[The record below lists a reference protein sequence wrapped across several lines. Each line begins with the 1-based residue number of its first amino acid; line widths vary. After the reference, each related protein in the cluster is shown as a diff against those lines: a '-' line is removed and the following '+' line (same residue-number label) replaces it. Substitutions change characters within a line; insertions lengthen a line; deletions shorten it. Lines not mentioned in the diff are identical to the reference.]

1 MNSNNVLNQRHV
13 KAALK
18 TLKLPFKGSI
28 YNDKRKNGNRM
39 KLFGCELAH
48 TDLEGA
54 AELKATLTEQFPDHA
69 IDIKP
74 WTSDARTKHWCGDIR
89 YRTENGIKS
98 TIITFMQPTIDL
110 VLVDNTVVEWQ
121 GA

>member
-28 YNDKRKNGNRM
+28 YNDLRKNNNRM

-48 TDLEGA
+48 DNPQGA
-54 AELKATLTEQFPDHA
+54 AKLKATLSEQFPNHT
-69 IDIKP
+69 IEIKP
-74 WTSDARTKHWCGDIR
+74 WTSDARTKQWCGDMR
-89 YRTENGIKS
+89 HRTENGIKS
-98 TIITFMQPTIDL
+98 TVITFVSNTIDL
-110 VLVDNTVVEWQ
+110 VLVDNTVIEWQ
-121 GA
+121 TA

>member
-28 YNDKRKNGNRM
+28 YNDKRKNNNRM

-48 TDLEGA
+48 DNPQGV
-54 AELKATLTEQFPDHA
+54 AELKVRMASSQQSLRLLA
-69 IDIKP
+69 IP
-74 WTSDARTKHWCGDIR
+74 
-89 YRTENGIKS
+89 S
-98 TIITFMQPTIDL
+98 T
-110 VLVDNTVVEWQ
+110 
-121 GA
+121 